1 MTVVFLVSEYSGNYN
16 VQELLVIRL
25 ITNPVALDKVNDLCS
40 ESSDLESIGEPGYL
54 QLN

>member
-1 MTVVFLVSEYSGNYN
+1 MTVVILVSQYSGNYN

-25 ITNPVALDKVNDLCS
+25 ITNPAALDKVNDLCRV
-40 ESSDLESIGEPGYL
+40 SSDLESPGEPGYL